1 MKKTE
6 NIKVNYYFDEAGDP
20 NILGRKGVNLIEKGQ
35 ASKVFMVG
43 YFESKNPKEL
53 SKNLESLRQEII
65 NDDYYKEI
73 PSIKKTAKM
82 FHATDD
88 CQEVREKVFRLLKK
102 SDFTF
107 YCIVARKKEDLFR
120 KKFDLQPAK
129 LYEYLV
135 SKLLENRH
143 HLYSE
148 IDLYFSAMGNTVRQ
162 KNMSDAVDKAI
173 AIFEEKWG
181 KKNENKIRTF
191 IQQTSEITL
200 LQAADYVL
208 WTIQR
213 AYQNGDFRYY
223 NYIKEKIALVHD
235 IFDFVKYPKNYYT
248 PKNPLEAKKIDP
260 V

>member
-20 NILGRKGVNLIEKGQ
+20 NILGRKGVNLIEKGL

-53 SKNLESLRQEII
+53 SKTLENLRQEII

-135 SKLLENRH
+135 SKLLENRL

-148 IDLYFSAMGNTVRQ
+148 IDLYFSAMGNTVR
-162 KNMSDAVDKAI
+162 
-173 AIFEEKWG
+173 
-181 KKNENKIRTF
+181 
-191 IQQTSEITL
+191 
-200 LQAADYVL
+200 
-208 WTIQR
+208 
-213 AYQNGDFRYY
+213 
-223 NYIKEKIALVHD
+223 
-235 IFDFVKYPKNYYT
+235 
-248 PKNPLEAKKIDP
+248 
-260 V
+260 

>member
-20 NILGRKGVNLIEKGQ
+20 NILGRKGVNLIEKGL

-107 YCIVARKKEDLFR
+107 YCIVARKKI
-120 KKFDLQPAK
+120 
-129 LYEYLV
+129 
-135 SKLLENRH
+135 
-143 HLYSE
+143 YSE
-148 IDLYFSAMGNTVRQ
+148 KSLICNLQNYMNIWCQNCWKTDIIFTV
-162 KNMSDAVDKAI
+162 KLI
-173 AIFEEKWG
+173 YIF
-181 KKNENKIRTF
+181 
-191 IQQTSEITL
+191 QQWEIL
-200 LQAADYVL
+200 
-208 WTIQR
+208 
-213 AYQNGDFRYY
+213 
-223 NYIKEKIALVHD
+223 
-235 IFDFVKYPKNYYT
+235 
-248 PKNPLEAKKIDP
+248 
-260 V
+260 

>member
-53 SKNLESLRQEII
+53 SKTIEDLRQEII

-107 YCIVARKKEDLFR
+107 YCIVARKKI
-120 KKFDLQPAK
+120 
-129 LYEYLV
+129 
-135 SKLLENRH
+135 
-143 HLYSE
+143 YSE
-148 IDLYFSAMGNTVRQ
+148 KSLICRLQIMFCGLF
-162 KNMSDAVDKAI
+162 K
-173 AIFEEKWG
+173 EH
-181 KKNENKIRTF
+181 IRMV
-191 IQQTSEITL
+191 ILDIIIT
-200 LQAADYVL
+200 
-208 WTIQR
+208 
-213 AYQNGDFRYY
+213 
-223 NYIKEKIALVHD
+223 
-235 IFDFVKYPKNYYT
+235 
-248 PKNPLEAKKIDP
+248 
-260 V
+260 